1 MALAVLNTTAHMS
14 TADFGIVV
22 PAEDAPPVEYD
33 DSFLGELEI
42 EYLEKVSQM
51 RSLTER
57 LALRLESSFRY
68 ELLKLPLAVR
78 SMTMREFFDEC
89 GGDVEQAIQH
99 AAKRRKAAAELMPPP
114 SSIMQPP
121 RSIARPKVPRDTD
134 GPAASR
140 TSRRNAAAAA
150 ATPMGCGRATRGRTT
165 AATPGGAGLSTPSV
179 VTGAMPMLTP
189 RMHETPRF
197 ARTGEVMLSA
207 NGSPINIL
215 NTVKAKVHAIL
226 PTLPLRSLQLARFE
240 RHSGV
245 MSRMFSS

>member
-1 MALAVLNTTAHMS
+1 MAIAVLNTTAQM
-14 TADFGIVV
+14 TASDFSFV
-22 PAEDAPPVEYD
+22 PAAEDTPAGEYD

-78 SMTMREFFDEC
+78 SMTMRDFCEQC

-121 RSIARPKVPRDTD
+121 RSIARPKLVRDAEA
-134 GPAASR
+134 PAGAR
-140 TSRRNAAAAA
+140 NSRRQVASSTT
-150 ATPMGCGRATRGRTT
+150 ATPMAGARATRGRTA
-165 AATPGGAGLSTPSV
+165 AATPGGAGISTPLV
-179 VTGAMPMLTP
+179 GVGAMPMLTP
-189 RMHETPRF
+189 RMHDTPRF
-197 ARTGEVMLSA
+197 ARTGEVMLST
-207 NGSPINIL
+207 NGSPINVL
-215 NTVKAKVHAIL
+215 NTVKAKVRVH
-226 PTLPLRSLQLARFE
+226 R
-240 RHSGV
+240 
-245 MSRMFSS
+245 